1 MKSIIFTCFV
11 FLLISGTV
19 KVSAQTSVNEVS
31 SAKLTINEMVHDFG
45 KIPQGKPVYYN
56 FQAKN
61 ISTSP
66 VIIETVQ
73 ASCGCTTPEWST
85 EPIASGGSS
94 VIKVGYNAAAPG
106 YFEKTITVA
115 YEGGNNILL
124 TIKGEVWKT
133 PDQPAPLN
141 RSMAFMKSVKTLDSK
156 KP

>member
-1 MKSIIFTCFV
+1 MKTFYLG
-11 FLLISGTV
+11 LLVLAAFSLPSRV
-19 KVSAQTSVNEVS
+19 LAQTSTVES
-31 SAKLTINEMVHDFG
+31 HQAKLSINELVHDFG

-56 FQAKN
+56 FVAKN
-61 ISTSP
+61 VSSSP
-66 VIIETVQ
+66 VVIETVQ

-85 EPIASGGSS
+85 EPIQSGGNS

-115 YEGGNNILL
+115 YAGGNNILL

-141 RSMAFMKSVKTLDSK
+141 KSIAFLKTLKNSEIK

>member
-1 MKSIIFTCFV
+1 MKSFILSFFV
-11 FLLISGTV
+11 LMLVFGNTSL
-19 KVSAQTSVNEVS
+19 SAQTTGNEVS
-31 SAKLTINEMVHDFG
+31 GAKLTINEMVHDFG

-61 ISTSP
+61 ISTAP
-66 VIIETVQ
+66 VVIETVQ

-85 EPIASGGSS
+85 EPIAAGGSS

-115 YEGGNNILL
+115 YAGGNNILL

-141 RSMAFMKSVKTLDSK
+141 RSMSFMKSVRTIETK

>member
-1 MKSIIFTCFV
+1 MKPYFLSFLFLV
-11 FLLISGTV
+11 FLSMPSWV
-19 KVSAQTSVNEVS
+19 KAQANAAEPQQV
-31 SAKLTINEMVHDFG
+31 KLTINEMVHDFG

-56 FQAKN
+56 FVAKN
-61 ISTSP
+61 ISFAP

-85 EPIASGGSS
+85 EPIQAGGTSI
-94 VIKVGYNAAAPG
+94 IKVGYNAVAPG

-115 YEGGNNILL
+115 YAGGINILL

-133 PDQPAPLN
+133 PDQPAPIN
-141 RSMAFMKSVKTLDSK
+141 KSIAFLKTLKNSEIK